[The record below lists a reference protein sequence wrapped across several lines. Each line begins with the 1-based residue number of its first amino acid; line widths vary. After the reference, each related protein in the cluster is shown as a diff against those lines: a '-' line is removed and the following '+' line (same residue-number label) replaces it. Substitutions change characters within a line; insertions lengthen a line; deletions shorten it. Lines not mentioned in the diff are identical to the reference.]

1 MPARAA
7 LSGAPTTPAL
17 IAKKALGGRGFR
29 GAVSYDAEKAGAEFL
44 DTNLEGTTPREWS
57 RQVRVLRQANRRCER
72 VLDHWSLSLDPRH
85 GQLSHEQW
93 RAAAVRWMRSMGYS
107 GCAYVLHRHTDEPQD
122 HIHLAIVRVRADGSV
137 VSDSNDF
144 KRSHVAAAAA
154 AKALGLHPLPARNDA
169 DAKPAP
175 TDKAVRVSRRASARG
190 TKPTAADALARDVR
204 AVLAQASDLDELLCG
219 LRGRGI
225 EVQLRRR
232 GADQSNQD
240 AEISG
245 WSLRAEGTEAWL
257 GGASVSRD
265 RSLSWSRVERELRER
280 AGAKKKG
287 TPAPVHQQRRKDS
300 YGHQPNGRQWRS
312 PQARAAWRR
321 RTAQHLLHLVS
332 LSNVASLQLRDSLLL
347 QGRALADLGAGHRA
361 STAAGRVR
369 WSARIDRDGGRT
381 MTVVIDLTS
390 PKAAAANAELEQ
402 VLRGLPRAQ
411 LEELKEATN
420 ALPAVA
426 GDDPRAEVI
435 ERLMRRLVSLIGRM
449 LGLEHAGGFT
459 DHERESAR
467 DLSLR
472 RALSQRIDEELAQR
486 EQRLDQPAEAI
497 AKAPGAASVQTNAAQ
512 EIAAHR
518 RERLAAAAKQALAAA
533 QPVPSYELKK
543 VFDPRQRSPVP
554 SEDAEA
560 IEEPRRQPAP
570 RG

>member
-1 MPARAA
+1 
-7 LSGAPTTPAL
+7 
-17 IAKKALGGRGFR
+17 
-29 GAVSYDAEKAGAEFL
+29 
-44 DTNLEGTTPREWS
+44 
-57 RQVRVLRQANRRCER
+57 
-72 VLDHWSLSLDPRH
+72 
-85 GQLSHEQW
+85 
-93 RAAAVRWMRSMGYS
+93 
-107 GCAYVLHRHTDEPQD
+107 
-122 HIHLAIVRVRADGSV
+122 
-137 VSDSNDF
+137 
-144 KRSHVAAAAA
+144 
-154 AKALGLHPLPARNDA
+154 
-169 DAKPAP
+169 
-175 TDKAVRVSRRASARG
+175 
-190 TKPTAADALARDVR
+190 
-204 AVLAQASDLDELLCG
+204 
-219 LRGRGI
+219 
-225 EVQLRRR
+225 
-232 GADQSNQD
+232 
-240 AEISG
+240 
-245 WSLRAEGTEAWL
+245 
-257 GGASVSRD
+257 
-265 RSLSWSRVERELRER
+265 
-280 AGAKKKG
+280 
-287 TPAPVHQQRRKDS
+287 
-300 YGHQPNGRQWRS
+300 
-312 PQARAAWRR
+312 
-321 RTAQHLLHLVS
+321 
-332 LSNVASLQLRDSLLL
+332 
-347 QGRALADLGAGHRA
+347 
-361 STAAGRVR
+361 
-369 WSARIDRDGGRT
+369 